1 MIVEFVETKKQDA
14 RGTASTLANYICKVE
29 DGGTGKS
36 YETVR
41 FIGASSSMCVTSPFH
56 STNFDSEVNAPKYQV
71 DCSAIIEEF
80 EKAESKN
87 RRVKHPYLHIVIS
100 LRENE
105 TLTSSQ
111 WHELIKDY
119 VKKMGYTDHHWFACS
134 HSNTINQHAHIMLC
148 CISNTLPYKKLKDG
162 QNYKKSALVRQELE
176 KKYSLEHD
184 NNPYTGDLC
193 NKVSNPEIKTKIQ
206 VVRSVIDVVMTNP
219 KSEQLSLPDFI
230 DALINK
236 GVGCH
241 VQLQKG
247 EVKGLSFSL
256 GEDSF
261 RASKMGLGYKFKDL
275 QKKGLFYNKDA
286 HWKSVEESNQ
296 LELKMTD
303 LISNGFKAATMELGE
318 PNQHYVLIPSPEVKK
333 YPLDKSNHSYQFFK
347 LWIPVSTHEKTKQQ
361 IESEIMQMKMIR
373 LLLKVYFQWLYSRN
387 KSKQE
392 QNGVR
397 FKNSNYGISKGINL
411 SSEQLGN
418 IVKVPNNFKML
429 KLHDCLL
436 ISKKEFLRLKSKDKR
451 KISKPPS
458 QFAMDISMF

>member
-1 MIVEFVETKKQDA
+1 MIVEYIKTKKQDA
-14 RGTASTLANYICKVE
+14 RGTAPILANYICNIENGEK
-29 DGGTGKS
+29 GKS
-36 YETVR
+36 HDTVK
-41 FIGASSSMCVTSPFH
+41 FIGTSSSMCVPNPFY
-56 STNFDSEVNAPKYQV
+56 SFISNSKFDASEMDV

-80 EKAESKN
+80 EKVESKN

-105 TLTSSQ
+105 TLTSSK

-119 VKKMGYTDHHWFACS
+119 VNKMGYKDHHWFACS

-148 CISNTLPYKKLKDG
+148 CISNTPPYKKLKDG

-176 KKYSLEHD
+176 EKYSLEHD
-184 NNPYTGDLC
+184 NNPYIGDLC
-193 NKVSNPEIKTKIQ
+193 NKVNNPKIKTKIQ
-206 VVRSVIDVVMTNP
+206 EIRSIIDRVIVNSKT
-219 KSEQLSLPDFI
+219 EYLSLPEFI
-230 DALINK
+230 DTLINK

-256 GEDSF
+256 GGDSF
-261 RASKMGLGYKFKDL
+261 RASKMGVGYKFKDL
-275 QKKGLFYNKDA
+275 QKKGLFYNKDE

-296 LELKMTD
+296 LELKVTD
-303 LISNGFKAATMELGE
+303 LISNGFKSAPMELGE

-333 YPLDKSNHSYQFFK
+333 YPLDKSHHRYQFFK
-347 LWIPVSTHEKTKQQ
+347 LWIPVSTNGKTKQQ

-373 LLLKVYFQWLYSRN
+373 LLLKVYFQWLYSKN

-418 IVKVPNNFKML
+418 IVKVPNNLKML
-429 KLHDCLL
+429 KLHDSLL

-451 KISKPPS
+451 KILKPPS
-458 QFAMDISMF
+458 QSAMDISMF

>member
-1 MIVEFVETKKQDA
+1 MIVEFVTIKKQDS
-14 RGTASTLANYICKVE
+14 RGTAPNLANYICKIE
-29 DGGTGKS
+29 DYGTGKS
-36 YETVR
+36 YETVK

-56 STNFDSEVNAPKYQV
+56 SINFDSKPSAPKYQV
-71 DCSAIIEEF
+71 DCSTIIEEF
-80 EKAESKN
+80 EKVESKN

-105 TLTSSQ
+105 KLTSSK

-119 VKKMGYTDHHWFACS
+119 VNKMGYTDHHWFSCS
-134 HSNTINQHAHIMLC
+134 HSNTMNQHAHIMLC
-148 CISNTLPYKKLKDG
+148 CISNTPPYKKFKDG

-176 KKYSLEHD
+176 EKYSLEHD
-184 NNPYTGDLC
+184 NNPYADDLC
-193 NKVSNPEIKTKIQ
+193 KNVNNHEIKTKIQ
-206 VVRSVIDVVMTNP
+206 EVRSVIDRVLVN
-219 KSEQLSLPDFI
+219 SNAEQLSLPMFI

-256 GEDSF
+256 GGDSF
-261 RASKMGLGYKFKDL
+261 RASKMGVGYKYKDL
-275 QKKGLFYNKDA
+275 QKKGVFYNKDE
-286 HWKSVEESNQ
+286 HWGAVEDSNQ
-296 LELKMTD
+296 LELKITD
-303 LISNGFKAATMELGE
+303 LISNGFKSAAMELSE
-318 PNQHYVLIPSPEVKK
+318 PNQHYVLIPSSEVKK

-347 LWIPVSTHEKTKQQ
+347 LWTPVSTYGKIKQQ

-373 LLLKVYFQWLYSRN
+373 LLLKVYFQWLYTKN

-418 IVKVPNNFKML
+418 IVKEPNNFKVL
-429 KLHDCLL
+429 KLHDSLL
-436 ISKKEFLRLKSKDKR
+436 ISKKEFLRLKSKDKI
-451 KISKPPS
+451 KILKPPS
-458 QFAMDISMF
+458 QSAMDISMF